1 MYWQNKAYEIAKE
14 GIFNIEGLTPID
26 SVYSTNLF
34 KVLEYI
40 SLDSANKKYAYE
52 LQEMAH
58 KDSVAKSR
66 RKR

>member
-1 MYWQNKAYEIAKE
+1 MAKE